1 MSRKKVYKILRDEQ
15 KERGGSEGKGTGVL
29 EHKDKD
35 EDCIFSHLINISF
48 TSRIYCFAGAR
59 CKHLI
64 HLYTSVLSAVFS
76 KMIRGFFH
84 AVHQNLTNKQIHCPV
99 RNSIASVSTAI
110 PMWIKK
116 KKELTRF
123 LGLTRER
130 ILLIDSP
137 SDRPSKSMYNNEHLK
152 AKQIIR
158 LWFFSKKYSLRSLKF
173 EVKIPGSG
181 KYSLTSGWIS
191 SL

>member
-1 MSRKKVYKILRDEQ
+1 MSRKKVYKILHEEQ
-15 KERGGSEGKGTGVL
+15 KETGASEGKGTGVL
-29 EHKDKD
+29 EHIDKD

-48 TSRIYCFAGAR
+48 TSRIYCIAGAR

-64 HLYTSVLSAVFS
+64 HLYTSVLSAVLS

-84 AVHQNLTNKQIHCPV
+84 AVHQNLTNKQINCPV
-99 RNSIASVSTAI
+99 RNSIASISTAI

-152 AKQIIR
+152 AKQIVI
-158 LWFFSKKYSLRSLKF
+158 LFEEIFTTKF
-173 EVKIPGSG
+173 EVKIPASG
-181 KYSLTSGWIS
+181 KHSLTSGWIS
-191 SL
+191 IL